1 MSLKKGLIYDNI
13 HGYISI
19 DPIAR
24 QIIDTPEFQR
34 LRRIHQTGALFL
46 VFPTANHS
54 RFEHSVGTYN
64 LAKKFIENAFKSNQ

>member
-1 MSLKKGLIYDNI
+1 MSFKKGLIYDNI
-13 HGYISI
+13 HGYILI

-46 VFPTANHS
+46 VS
-54 RFEHSVGTYN
+54 YC
-64 LAKKFIENAFKSNQ
+64 KSLQI